1 MIGEISSTKKALPI
15 MRVLIKELYINYMF
29 YSLSKML

>member
-1 MIGEISSTKKALPI
+1 MIDEISSTKKALPI
-15 MRVLIKELYINYMF
+15 MRVLIKELYILMF

>member
-15 MRVLIKELYINYMF
+15 MRVLIKELYKIF
-29 YSLSKML
+29 YSFPSKML